1 MTDPTVRPPLT
12 ERIAAAPISWG
23 VCEVIG
29 WGWQHQPQTVLT
41 QMRELGIAA
50 TEFGPDGFLPDD
62 PQAKAD
68 TLAQY
73 GLAAVG
79 QFVPVVL
86 HDPSIDPLPTVETAM
101 AGLVAARATT
111 VVIAAATGAEGYDAR
126 PELDEGGW
134 ATLLANL
141 DWISDAAAAQGLT
154 ATLHPHVGTMVESGE
169 ETDRVLAGSRI
180 GLCLDTG
187 HLLIGGGD
195 PVRVARE
202 HPERIAHMHL
212 KDVDLAWA
220 RKVQEGSATY
230 TEAVAAGMYVALG
243 RGDVD
248 VAAIVDSLEGAG
260 YAGWYVLEQDT
271 ILAGDP
277 AEAATPKGGGDP
289 VADVRASVGYL
300 TSVATTLRGAHA
312 ERGTHSQ
319 SSSHLRE
326 RE

>member
-1 MTDPTVRPPLT
+1 MADRTPLA

-23 VCEVIG
+23 VCEVPG
-29 WGWQHQPQTVLT
+29 WGWQHQPPTVLT
-41 QMRELGIAA
+41 QMRDLGIAA

-62 PQAKAD
+62 PQAKAA
-68 TLAQY
+68 TLAEY

-86 HDPSIDPLPTVETAM
+86 HDPGVDPLRVVEAAM

-111 VVIAAATGAEGYDAR
+111 VVIAAATGAQGYDAR
-126 PELDEGGW
+126 PELDDAGW

-141 DWISDAAAAQGLT
+141 DRIADAAAAQGLT

-195 PVRVARE
+195 PVRVAQE

-220 RKVQEGSATY
+220 RKVQDGSASY

-243 RGDVD
+243 AGDVD
-248 VAAIVDSLEGAG
+248 VAAIVRSLEDAG
-260 YAGWYVLEQDT
+260 YQGWYVLEQDT

-277 AEAATPKGGGDP
+277 ADPATAKGAGDP
-289 VADVRASVGYL
+289 VAAVRASVAHLVG
-300 TSVATTLRGAHA
+300 VAEGLA
-312 ERGTHSQ
+312 
-319 SSSHLRE
+319 
-326 RE
+326 

>member
-1 MTDPTVRPPLT
+1 MTQTRTPLT

-23 VCEVIG
+23 VCEVPG
-29 WGWQHQPQTVLT
+29 WGWQHEPATVLA

-50 TEFGPDGFLPDD
+50 TEFGPDGFLPDAPAD
-62 PQAKAD
+62 KAG
-68 TLAQY
+68 TLARY

-86 HDPSIDPLPTVETAM
+86 HDPGVDPLPAVETAM

-126 PELDEGGW
+126 PELDDAGW
-134 ATLLANL
+134 ATLLRNL
-141 DWISDAAAAQGLT
+141 DRIADAAAAQGLT
-154 ATLHPHVGTMVESGE
+154 ATLHPHVGTMVESGW

-195 PVRVARE
+195 PVRVAQE
-202 HPERIAHMHL
+202 HPERIAHVHL

-220 RKVQEGSATY
+220 RKVQDGAAGY

-248 VAAIVDSLEGAG
+248 IAAIVRSLEGAG
-260 YAGWYVLEQDT
+260 YDGWYVLEQDT
-271 ILAGDP
+271 VLAGDP
-277 AEAATPKGGGDP
+277 ADTATAKGAADP
-289 VADVRASVGYL
+289 VADVRESVAHL
-300 TSVATTLRGAHA
+300 TSIA
-312 ERGTHSQ
+312 EGT
-319 SSSHLRE
+319 R
-326 RE
+326 